1 MRNSGE
7 QYVLDLSGAQY
18 GWYEPVTTW
27 EAFVT
32 SRVRSFVHPG
42 IQSFGTYRKEF
53 LAMSNGSDFHGS
65 VAKIN
70 GHISPEIKRLTQ
82 SWEKEQNLMLEKV
95 LRMDDE
101 ALEGVRRGLLN
112 HIKLGLQDS
121 LRALGESDPG
131 SRSQIEALYMKSI
144 MGQL

>member
-1 MRNSGE
+1 
-7 QYVLDLSGAQY
+7 
-18 GWYEPVTTW
+18 
-27 EAFVT
+27 
-32 SRVRSFVHPG
+32 
-42 IQSFGTYRKEF
+42 
-53 LAMSNGSDFHGS
+53 
-65 VAKIN
+65 
-70 GHISPEIKRLTQ
+70 
-82 SWEKEQNLMLEKV
+82 MLEKV